1 MSKSTIHHAK
11 TQLSQLIEEAERGEE
26 VTILRGKT
34 PVARIVPLKPAPK
47 RRKLDI
53 MKGAFAVGPE
63 FFEPLS
69 DEELKEWG
77 L

>member
-1 MSKSTIHHAK
+1 MSKSTIHAAK
-11 TQLSQLIEEAERGEE
+11 TQLSRLIEEAERGEE
-26 VTILRGKT
+26 VIILRGKN
-34 PVARIVPLKPAPK
+34 PVARIVPLKAAPK

-53 MKGAFAVGPE
+53 MNGAFAVGPE

-69 DEELKEWG
+69 DEELKKWG

>member
-1 MSKSTIHHAK
+1 MSQSTIHQAK
-11 TQLSQLIEEAERGEE
+11 TQLSRLIEQAERGEE
-26 VTILRGKT
+26 VIILRGKN
-34 PVARIVPLKPAPK
+34 PVARIVPVKSAPK

-69 DEELKEWG
+69 EEDLRAWG